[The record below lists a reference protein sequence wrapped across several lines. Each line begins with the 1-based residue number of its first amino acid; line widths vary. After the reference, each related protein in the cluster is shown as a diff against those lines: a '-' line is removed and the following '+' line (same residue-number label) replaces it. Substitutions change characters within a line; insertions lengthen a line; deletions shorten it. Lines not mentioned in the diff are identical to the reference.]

1 MAKMIN
7 DRRRVVL
14 KAIIPVAISAACFVC
29 TIPSLAST
37 LNDPGGLSHETIAR
51 SIAYVAWRNTSV
63 AAVHYPFNPL
73 LVALIILASA
83 ALSLGF
89 SLKIGYPRW
98 YIPVF
103 VVATFFA
110 GTLFFTPQILGH
122 YHFQQPST
130 SYFLHNIGVSAV
142 GSLVTTATVFFYR
155 LAKPNN
161 QPRIAWLVLS
171 YSWTI
176 VAFHLLASF
185 FYMFRPFVA
194 VE

>member
-1 MAKMIN
+1 M
-7 DRRRVVL
+7 
-14 KAIIPVAISAACFVC
+14 KAIIPVAVSAACFLC

-51 SIAYVAWRNTSV
+51 SIAYVAWRDTSV
-63 AAVHYPFNPL
+63 GAVHYPFSPL
-73 LVALIILASA
+73 LVAFIILASV
-83 ALSLGF
+83 ALSLGI

-110 GTLFFTPQILGH
+110 GTVFFTPQILGH
-122 YHFQQPST
+122 YHFQEPST
-130 SYFLHNIGVSAV
+130 SYFFHNLRVSAV
-142 GSLVTTATVFFYR
+142 GSLVTAATVFFYR
-155 LAKPNN
+155 LARANN
-161 QPRIAWLVLS
+161 RPPMAWLVLS

-176 VAFHLLASF
+176 VAFHFLASF
-185 FYMFRPFVA
+185 FYVFRPFVA